1 MSEQRQDP
9 YEVLGVARDAD
20 ARAVKAAYFALVR
33 EFPPETHPE
42 EFQRLREA
50 YELLSDAARRE
61 RLDASRDAFTDLGA
75 EQGALLRA
83 ANAAYA
89 QGDEQGA
96 ESLLRRAIVDYPDLL
111 AAREVLGLGQLR
123 QKAWGAAVGSWSELV
138 AREPGNARYHL
149 HLGYAR
155 HGMEQHDT
163 AAVSYRKALDLGAG
177 DPARAALADA
187 LADLKDWKGAISVLD
202 QGIAAAGAKPPPP
215 LVRRKVAL
223 LLLNGSARRAWQAF
237 DDLARAVAHEPE
249 QRAAHADELASL
261 AAWLFAKNE
270 QKKANE
276 LLRRLA
282 AIDPDRK
289 PDRLFPERSNIAVKD
304 LPPASLDWVAGR
316 ESHPNRI
323 VFSEGGRTTAALLSL
338 VPGALVLW
346 VAVWRCTGG
355 DRRWDADGVAWT
367 GVLVAAATL
376 LLVFGGRRF
385 HAALTAPLSRMRV
398 VHPVHY
404 LEVDFD
410 RVRVFPLVNLH
421 DVKLV
426 RHSTNG
432 LYTHTVVHLPFGR
445 KTRRVSWRSESD
457 ASAFADA
464 LLHRRRR
471 VLELLA
477 NGLLENEAGIDLV
490 PSSVLAAGSRLR
502 LAAPLRIAAAALVAA
517 ALLLVF
523 ATGLN
528 RRAADARAWAEAR
541 ASGRPVA
548 LRAYAATHPGS
559 EARVRAELD
568 AWLAG
573 LEQGPDA
580 LPPGKAREAALSI
593 ARALVAGA
601 PPELKVAL
609 EVGPVAAP
617 SPRAAPAVTLASLRR
632 GQRLPPLVPV
642 PLPDASPA
650 WPAAGPSPYRSRVV
664 VALQAAFDRALGI
677 GTVRVGVGPQ
687 QGGLS
692 LALALALAPR
702 SVGSYRDRTG
712 AALAAVALDWAAS
725 LRVPGA
731 EAREVRGRVPPA
743 PEVVAPAGWW
753 AQPGDVALH
762 RAAAE
767 AEVDEAV
774 RELVA
779 ALGLAPALPNKEV
792 TP

>member
-1 MSEQRQDP
+1 MSEERHDP
-9 YEVLGVARDAD
+9 YEVLGVAQDAD

-42 EFQRLREA
+42 DFQRLREA
-50 YELLSDAARRE
+50 YELLSDPARRE
-61 RLDASRDAFTDLGA
+61 QLDASRDAYADLGA

-111 AAREVLGLGQLR
+111 AARELLGLGQLR
-123 QKAWGAAVGSWSELV
+123 QKAWGPAVGSWAELV

-155 HGMEQHDT
+155 HGMGQHDT
-163 AAVSYRKALDLGAG
+163 AALSYRKALDLGGG

-187 LADLKDWKGAISVLD
+187 LADQKDWKGAIAVLE

-223 LLLNGSARRAWQAF
+223 LLLHGSARKAWRAF
-237 DDLARAVAHEPE
+237 DDLAQAVAHAPAE
-249 QRAAHADELASL
+249 RAAHADELASL
-261 AAWLFAKNE
+261 AAWLFARNE
-270 QKKANE
+270 QKKANA

-289 PDRLFPERSNIAVKD
+289 PDRLFPERSNLAVKE
-304 LPPASLDWVAGR
+304 LPPAALEWLAGR
-316 ESHPNRI
+316 DPHPTRI
-323 VFSEGGRTTAALLSL
+323 VFSEGGRATAALLSL
-338 VPGALVLW
+338 VPGALVAW

-355 DRRWDADGVAWT
+355 DQRWDADGIAWT
-367 GVLVAAATL
+367 GVLLAAAAL

-385 HAALTAPLSRMRV
+385 HAALTAPLARMRV

-404 LEVDFD
+404 LDVDFD

-432 LYTHTVVHLPFGR
+432 IYTHTVVHLPFGR
-445 KTRRVSWRSESD
+445 KTRRISWRSESD

-490 PSSVLAAGSRLR
+490 PSSVLAAGARLR
-502 LAAPLRIAAAALVAA
+502 LAGPLRRAGVALAAA
-517 ALLLVF
+517 ALLLVV
-523 ATGLN
+523 AVGVN

-541 ASGRPVA
+541 ASGQPFA
-548 LRAYAATHPGS
+548 LRAYAKRHPGS
-559 EARVRAELD
+559 EARVRAELE

-580 LPPGKAREAALSI
+580 LPAGKTREAALTI
-593 ARALVAGA
+593 ARAVVAGV
-601 PPELKVAL
+601 PGELRLSL
-609 EVGPVAAP
+609 EVAPIAASPPPAAP
-617 SPRAAPAVTLASLRR
+617 VVTLASLRR
-632 GQRLPPLVPV
+632 GKRPAPLVPA
-642 PLPDASPA
+642 PRPDASSA
-650 WPAAGPSPYRSRVV
+650 WPAATPSPYAARVV
-664 VALQAAFDRALGI
+664 LALQAAFDRALGA
-677 GTVRVGVGPQ
+677 GTVRVGFGPP
-687 QGGLS
+687 QGGL
-692 LALALALAPR
+692 ALAIALAPAT
-702 SVGSYRDRTG
+702 VGSYRDGTG
-712 AALAAVALDWAAS
+712 PALAAIALDWAAS

-731 EAREVRGRVPPA
+731 EAREVRGRVSPA
-743 PEVVAPAGWW
+743 PDVVAPALWRTN
-753 AQPGDVALH
+753 PGEVGLH

-779 ALGLAPALPNKEV
+779 ALGLAPALPQKEV